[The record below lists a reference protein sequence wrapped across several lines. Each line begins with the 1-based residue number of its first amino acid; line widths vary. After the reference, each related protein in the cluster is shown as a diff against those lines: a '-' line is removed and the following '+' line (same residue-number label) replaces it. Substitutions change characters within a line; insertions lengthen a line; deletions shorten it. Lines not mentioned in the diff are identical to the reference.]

1 MEIVQIHAK
10 LLLMMKPKLYK
21 FNARIY
27 KSGIN
32 FVVDVPEL
40 ITSKLNVVK
49 GYIKIKGTVNNFPFS
64 KSLVPVK
71 NAAHRLF
78 VNMATLKGAK
88 TKLGDVARFVLEED
102 LDDVEKQYPIPLE
115 LELLLKEKG
124 LETQFESLSPYR
136 RKEILKYLNT
146 VKAPQTLDKHIKS
159 VIYQLE
165 NKVLSVRIP

>member
-1 MEIVQIHAK
+1 
-10 LLLMMKPKLYK
+10 MMKPKLYK

-32 FVVDVPEL
+32 FVVDVPEI
-40 ITSKLNVVK
+40 ITSKLKVVK
-49 GYIKIKGTVNNFPFS
+49 GFIKIKGTVNGFPFH

-88 TKLGDVARFVLEED
+88 TKLGDVAKFVLEED
-102 LDDVEKQYPIPLE
+102 FEDVEKQYPMPPVLE
-115 LELLLKEKG
+115 TLLKEKD

-165 NKVLSVRIP
+165 NKAQSIRIP

>member
-1 MEIVQIHAK
+1 
-10 LLLMMKPKLYK
+10 
-21 FNARIY
+21 
-27 KSGIN
+27 
-32 FVVDVPEL
+32 
-40 ITSKLNVVK
+40 
-49 GYIKIKGTVNNFPFS
+49 
-64 KSLVPVK
+64 
-71 NAAHRLF
+71 

-102 LDDVEKQYPIPLE
+102 LEDAEKQYPIPAE

-146 VKAPQTLDKHIKS
+146 VKAPQTLEKHIKS

-165 NKVLSVRIP
+165 NKILSVRIP

>member
-1 MEIVQIHAK
+1 MV
-10 LLLMMKPKLYK
+10 KPKLYK
-21 FNARIY
+21 FKARIY
-27 KSGIN
+27 RSGIN

-40 ITSKLNVVK
+40 ITSKLTVVK
-49 GYIKIKGTVNNFPFS
+49 GFIKVKGTVNDFPFH

-71 NAAHRLF
+71 DAAHRLF

-88 TKLGDVARFVLEED
+88 TKVGDVAKFVLEED
-102 LDDVEKQYPIPLE
+102 FEDAEKQYPIPPV

-165 NKVLSVRIP
+165 NKAQSIRIP